1 MRKTHGSPQRRGAR
15 AATEHPGL
23 GNAAGIAGDG
33 VRPLRRRRFRVP
45 LSGDS
50 DKTDTRNE
58 GYVEASLDYRAW
70 IELSPLENVIHY
82 VCVYL

>member
-1 MRKTHGSPQRRGAR
+1 MRKAHGSPQRRGAR

-23 GNAAGIAGDG
+23 EIAAGIAGDRA
-33 VRPLRRRRFRVP
+33 RPERSAYRVP

-50 DKTDTRNE
+50 DKTDTRNG
-58 GYVEASLDYRAW
+58 GYVETSLGYRTW